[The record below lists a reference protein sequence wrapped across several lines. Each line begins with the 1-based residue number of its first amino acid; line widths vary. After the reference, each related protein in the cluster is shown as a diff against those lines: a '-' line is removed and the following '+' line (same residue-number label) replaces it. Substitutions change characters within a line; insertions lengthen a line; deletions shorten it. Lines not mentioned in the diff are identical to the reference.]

1 MSEQQH
7 REWMQRAKY
16 GDENAF
22 TSLVKAYQD
31 KVFSMALY
39 MTGNRQDAEDVAQEV
54 FLKLWRSL
62 DTYREDASPGVWI
75 MTIAKHACFDELRRR
90 KRSQTESLYEEHD
103 GEQVERPLA
112 DEDEQS
118 NPATAVIHD
127 ERRQAVANAIMQLPP
142 EHREVLTLRYING
155 LSYEQMA
162 KVLGERQGTV
172 KSRLW
177 RAKKSLK
184 NILENG
190 NFF

>member
-1 MSEQQH
+1 M
-7 REWMQRAKY
+7 
-16 GDENAF
+16 
-22 TSLVKAYQD
+22 
-31 KVFSMALY
+31 
-39 MTGNRQDAEDVAQEV
+39 
-54 FLKLWRSL
+54 
-62 DTYREDASPGVWI
+62 
-75 MTIAKHACFDELRRR
+75 
-90 KRSQTESLYEEHD
+90 
-103 GEQVERPLA
+103 A

-118 NPATAVIHD
+118 NPATAVIYD

>member
-1 MSEQQH
+1 MSEQQP

-142 EHREVLTLRYING
+142 EPREVLTLRYING

-162 KVLGERQGTV
+162 KVLGERPGTV